1 MKSIVFDTSSII
13 SLVTNDLLHVLNDL
27 KKYFGG
33 EFYIPNSVKYE
44 LIDKPLSSKK
54 FKLEAMMVS
63 KFIDSGIFTV
73 NKELDVENLL
83 LTANSIY
90 SAHGKNIHILDKAE
104 IEALALAVKMNSS
117 VYVVDER
124 TMRLLVEDYAK
135 LGRLLAKKLN
145 TRITVNKRMFKEFM
159 EQTGKVNIIRSTEL
173 MTVAFE
179 KGLIKNYVG
188 EYKKEDVID
197 ALLWGLKLRGCAI
210 STEEI
215 NDIVKMESRL

>member
-33 EFYIPNSVKYE
+33 EFYIPNSDKYE

-135 LGRLLAKKLN
+135 LGRLLAKKLH
-145 TRITVNKRMFKEFM
+145 TRIIVNKKMLKLFKD
-159 EQTGKVNIIRSTEL
+159 QIGKVDIIRSTEL
-173 MTVAFE
+173 MVVAFE
-179 KGLIKNYVG
+179 KGLLNKYIGNFN
-188 EYKKEDVID
+188 KKDAVD
-197 ALLWGLKLRGCAI
+197 ALLWG
-210 STEEI
+210 
-215 NDIVKMESRL
+215 